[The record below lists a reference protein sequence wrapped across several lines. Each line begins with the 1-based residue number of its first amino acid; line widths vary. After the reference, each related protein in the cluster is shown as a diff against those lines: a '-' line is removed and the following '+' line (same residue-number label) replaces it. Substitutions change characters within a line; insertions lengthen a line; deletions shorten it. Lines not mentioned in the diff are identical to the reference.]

1 MKNIFLHFN
10 SAALLV
16 CGLFILAALWVFVQT
31 GFDGVL
37 LALLLVACCVTF
49 LLNDKALGSDPRMG
63 SLQKLITDVADG
75 KVSGRIVNIGKKDQL
90 GALCWHVNNMLDQLE
105 SCFREQQT
113 VLKMAST
120 GKYFRKAQPLG
131 LHGVFYDA
139 LNRTNHSL
147 TVMESAAQKEQEQQ
161 RVTQEAQQEVACLVS
176 STARGDFSLRLTE
189 EGKEGFFLMLARD
202 LNALSA
208 TTETALQEAEKVLR
222 ALAQGDL
229 TESVTGQYEGI
240 FGELKTHC
248 NQTSGNLSG
257 MIREIRDA
265 VEAINLAASEIA
277 AGNSDLS
284 SRTEQ
289 QAASLEETASSM
301 EELTGTVR
309 QNAANARQVTEL
321 ASQATDVAVNGGR
334 LIEKVVEKMDA
345 INQSAQRIE
354 DVVNVIDTIAFQTN
368 ILALNA
374 AVEAARVGDQG
385 RGFAVVASEV
395 RSLAQRSA
403 NAAKDVKSLISS
415 SVTQITQGNE
425 LVGQSGNI
433 MKEIVTAI
441 KRVDDFMAD
450 IAAASAEQAT
460 GIDEIGKA
468 VVQMDDMTQQ
478 NAALVE
484 QAAAA
489 AQSLQTQADQLAGRV
504 SGFNLSK
511 GNLQAPRIGV

>member
-1 MKNIFLHFN
+1 MKNLFSPFN
-10 SAALLV
+10 SATLLV
-16 CGLFILAALWVFVQT
+16 CGLFLVAVLWTFAHT

-37 LALLLVACCVTF
+37 LGLLIAAGGATLFVRGQVFGA
-49 LLNDKALGSDPRMG
+49 DPRMG
-63 SLQKLITDVADG
+63 KLQKLVTDVADG
-75 KVSGRIVNIGKKDQL
+75 KVTERIVNIGHKDEL

-113 VLKMAST
+113 VLTMAST

-131 LHGVFYDA
+131 LHGVFHDA
-139 LNRTNHSL
+139 LVRTNQSL
-147 TVMESAAQKEQEQQ
+147 AVMEMSARKEQEQQ
-161 RVTQEAQQEVACLVS
+161 KITQEAQQEVACLVS
-176 STARGDFSLRLTE
+176 TTARGDFSLRLTE

-222 ALAQGDL
+222 AVAGGDL
-229 TESVTGQYEGI
+229 TQRVEGQYEGV
-240 FGELKTHC
+240 FGDLKTHC

-257 MIREIRDA
+257 MIGEIRDA
-265 VEAINLAASEIA
+265 VEAINSAASEIA

-284 SRTEQ
+284 TRTEQ

-301 EELTGTVR
+301 EQLTGTVR
-309 QNAANARQVTEL
+309 QNATNAKQVTDL
-321 ASQATDVAVNGGR
+321 AEQATEVAVNGGR
-334 LIEKVVEKMDA
+334 LIEDVVRTMEA
-345 INQSAQRIE
+345 INQSSQKIA

-374 AVEAARVGDQG
+374 AVEAARVGEQG
-385 RGFAVVASEV
+385 RGFAVVATEV

-403 NAAKDVKSLISS
+403 NAAKDVKSLITS
-415 SVTQITQGNE
+415 SVAQVTEGNE
-425 LVGQSGNI
+425 LVGQSGNT

-441 KRVDDFMAD
+441 KRVNDFMAD

-460 GIDEIGKA
+460 GIDEVGKA
-468 VVQMDDMTQQ
+468 VTQMDDMTQQ

-489 AQSLQTQADQLAGRV
+489 AESLQTQADQLAGRV
-504 SGFNLSK
+504 AYFNLDNEVQ
-511 GNLQAPRIGV
+511 G